1 MASYTKVPAKNKQGY
16 KYVCVIDGPSDPI
29 TGKRK
34 QISRRGNTQKEALK
48 RAEAALDEL
57 INQEESEE
65 IIAPPT
71 FEEVANDWHATFS
84 KRKIKPATKKKRLD
98 DINLLLR
105 FFTNVMIN
113 QITHKMYQ
121 DMLNKLDDDDY
132 ALNTMKG
139 LHVTA
144 NMIFEY
150 AIKHKFREDNPC
162 KDAVI
167 PERIPTVAEIESNPI
182 EEKYLER
189 SELTEFLGTVLKH
202 GLPLDLERFYLL
214 AFSGMRPGELC
225 ALKVNDF
232 NFDTNEVRISKTL
245 YNETGKMTEYE
256 VVTPKTKGSI
266 RSVSV
271 DKSVMIMIKSLIDRR
286 QVIMTLNKKIDPNWH
301 DEGFVFCRDNGYPFI
316 TNAIVDRMKRIL
328 KKTGIKKNATPHI
341 LRHTHVSMLA
351 EAGVDL
357 KTVMQRVGHEDPNTT
372 LKIYTHVTNKMKKNA
387 DEKIKIHFAD
397 ILSFKFSNQEYG
409 SDHSAENVIFS

>member
-16 KYVCVIDGPSDPI
+16 KYVCVIEGPSDPI

-34 QISRRGNTQKEALK
+34 QISRRGVTQKEALK
-48 RAEAALDEL
+48 RAEAALEKL
-57 INQEESEE
+57 LNQAE
-65 IIAPPT
+65 ADKNKKPLT

-105 FFTNVMIN
+105 FFSNVMIN
-113 QITHKMYQ
+113 KITHKMYQ
-121 DMLNKLDDDDY
+121 DMLNKLDDDEY

-144 NMIFEY
+144 NMIFKY
-150 AIKHKFREDNPC
+150 AIKHKLREDNPC

-189 SELTEFLGTVLKH
+189 SELTEFLGAVFTH

-232 NFDTNEVRISKTL
+232 NFETNEVRISKTL
-245 YNETGKMTEYE
+245 YSEKKNMKEYE
-256 VVTPKTKGSI
+256 VVPPKTIGSI
-266 RSVSV
+266 RVV
-271 DKSVMIMIKSLIDRR
+271 TIDESVMVLIKALMDRR
-286 QVIMTLNKKIDPNWH
+286 NTIMSLNKKIDPAFH
-301 DEGFVFCRDNGYPFI
+301 DEGFIFCRDNGYPYI
-316 TNAIVDRMKRIL
+316 TSVVQDRMRRIL
-328 KKTGIKKNATPHI
+328 KKTGIKKKATPHV

-351 EAGVDL
+351 EAEIDL

-387 DEKIKIHFAD
+387 DEKIRIHFAD
-397 ILSFKFSNQEYG
+397 ILSFKFNNQISE
-409 SDHSAENVIFS
+409 SA